1 MMNNF
6 LFRFYGLLVLMMF
19 VTINMSCIDSEKSNR
34 QKGYSENEQLF
45 DLVKIS
51 DANLNCKFVSQDDDF
66 EAPVVLV
73 NTEEG
78 NNSVVIWEEGDKQD
92 WTKGDYLVLE
102 VYGDN
107 DYSGVLTIDFFK
119 GEDELSIYTQLG
131 LLPRLKTKIVF
142 PLSYLDGQRVHM
154 SRFPRQL
161 KATVWGNRLDTKEIT
176 KVRVR
181 FGPYSKSD
189 FNPNYKLASISIR
202 KDEPEPYESIQ
213 EPIVDEFGQWKLKE
227 WEGKIEDENEL
238 VESNQRLKQS
248 VQSAKFPVE
257 WSKYG
262 GWKKLKFE
270 STGFFRTHHDGRR
283 WWLVDPEGYG
293 FLSVGVDVIG
303 KSAAGPIDGIEDL
316 FSNLPEDVGS
326 NIDFYQSNMARA
338 FGSSWQEDWE
348 IITSG
353 LMKKLRMNTV
363 GNWSDLNFAK
373 RNKIPYVLAMSGF
386 PSTEVLLYRD
396 LPDVFSSEYQQNSIE
411 FARQLEAYKN
421 DPYLIGYFLSNE
433 PGWALGDHNLAYE
446 MFRTNEQS
454 KTKDEFVSWIAS
466 QYGGDINAF
475 NKAWNLSLEGFEELK
490 TKVFNDYSSKKATS
504 DFYEFSSIIVR
515 KYIDLP
521 CDEIEKID
529 NNHLNLGMRYAWLS
543 SELLYMAGERFDVFS
558 INGYGMNPPETE
570 EITRRSGKPVLIG
583 EFHHGAIDR
592 ALPATGITGV
602 MTQQDRADA
611 YRNYVEQGLARPEL
625 IGMHYFQWIDHPFT
639 GRFDG
644 ENYNIGVVSL
654 TNIPYPELSEAM
666 TLTNERIYKVGS
678 GMISPYKKEVQEI
691 PTISY

>member
-1 MMNNF
+1 M
-6 LFRFYGLLVLMMF
+6 
-19 VTINMSCIDSEKSNR
+19 K
-34 QKGYSENEQLF
+34 
-45 DLVKIS
+45 
-51 DANLNCKFVSQDDDF
+51 
-66 EAPVVLV
+66 
-73 NTEEG
+73 
-78 NNSVVIWEEGDKQD
+78 
-92 WTKGDYLVLE
+92 
-102 VYGDN
+102 
-107 DYSGVLTIDFFK
+107 
-119 GEDELSIYTQLG
+119 
-131 LLPRLKTKIVF
+131 
-142 PLSYLDGQRVHM
+142 
-154 SRFPRQL
+154 
-161 KATVWGNRLDTKEIT
+161 
-176 KVRVR
+176 
-181 FGPYSKSD
+181 
-189 FNPNYKLASISIR
+189 
-202 KDEPEPYESIQ
+202 
-213 EPIVDEFGQWKLKE
+213 FGQWKLKE